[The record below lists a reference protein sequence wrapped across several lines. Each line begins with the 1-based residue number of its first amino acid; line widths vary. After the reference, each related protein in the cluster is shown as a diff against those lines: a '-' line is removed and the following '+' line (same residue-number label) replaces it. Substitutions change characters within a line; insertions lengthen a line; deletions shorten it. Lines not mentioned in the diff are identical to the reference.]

1 MSVNIFSDADI
12 KKLIKNKYIKNVSHK
27 GITYTD
33 EFKRLFIA
41 EQEKG
46 KTPRQIF
53 EECGISFDLIGES
66 RVRNCAY
73 RWKNNY
79 RNDGILGL
87 LDSRKL
93 NSGRPR
99 DKELTDK
106 EKIEKLE
113 IQNKFLKAENELLK
127 KVDLMERRLMPRK

>member
-12 KKLIKNKYIKNVSHK
+12 KILSKNKYIKNVSHK

-33 EFKRLFIA
+33 DFERLFVA

-73 RWKNNY
+73 RWKNSY
-79 RNDGILGL
+79 RTDGILGL
-87 LDSRKL
+87 SDSRKL

-99 DKELTDK
+99 DRALTDK
-106 EKIEKLE
+106 EKIERLE
-113 IQNKFLKAENELLK
+113 IQNKLLKAENELLK
-127 KVDLMERRLMPRK
+127 KVDLMERRLMPK